1 MKNNFIEM
9 ASLLKVLTIIG
20 LLAPVLSIFSIYTGS
35 IDSIY
40 KSSDSNQSPPNVI
53 EAIVFFL
60 CAVPIFIASCLMLY
74 KKVISRY
81 SYIFGGVIVCLSPL
95 SLQAVR
101 NNTDVFV
108 IELSFYLVIIFFIWV
123 YLFKNENVI
132 SYMTNK
138 TVNN

>member
-81 SYIFGGVIVCLSPL
+81 SYIFGGGY
-95 SLQAVR
+95 SL
-101 NNTDVFV
+101 F
-108 IELSFYLVIIFFIWV
+108 ISII
-123 YLFKNENVI
+123 
-132 SYMTNK
+132 STSCS
-138 TVNN
+138 